1 MYTNVIQITL
11 SIQKI
16 THLFCE
22 FIMIKPIVLF
32 TSVLTVGVLYTTS
45 HAETALP
52 TTPQPSVTDPHT
64 RKNTDT
70 ELPID
75 VQQSSEESNKLADSQ
90 SNTEE
95 EKSKGNSSTSSDK
108 SSSDKK
114 SIGLIE
120 EKPKKTPE
128 HLLEDPEVSE
138 LEKNKQLLILKN
150 SMEGEQL
157 KEENSDLL
165 SRLQKLRWE
174 KELLEEQLA
183 YERLQKEI
191 ADESVESKHQA
202 TLIKINREAELAA
215 AQEAKLN
222 SELSTQRAQWELK
235 NQKLQEELNSI
246 RLRNEHQAYV
256 NKEPLYLQNPLLDD
270 GTLVVS
276 DRRVDLNGPIL
287 HETADYIS
295 DRINYYNNKD
305 ESLPIFLIIDSSPGG
320 SAMAG
325 YKIMR
330 ALDSSK
336 APIYVVVKSFA
347 ASMAAIITTT
357 AKRSYAYPNAII
369 MHHQPVATLFLV
381 SLNLTEQKEFYEDS
395 KKWWELMMGPVA
407 KKMGISSDEL
417 IKKMYENVSH
427 GNWSEFATEAQKLKW
442 VNHLINR
449 IHETALLVNPDASLS
464 DHADLVPIAPRDTTT
479 PEGRSV
485 MYLPRLP
492 PKDPYF
498 IYNPDRYYQVR

>member
-1 MYTNVIQITL
+1 M
-11 SIQKI
+11 
-16 THLFCE
+16 
-22 FIMIKPIVLF
+22 MIKPIVLL
-32 TSVLTVGVLYTTS
+32 SSALTLGIVCPMS
-45 HAETALP
+45 QAETALP
-52 TTPQPSVTDPHT
+52 PNTPTNINDA
-64 RKNTDT
+64 NTGA
-70 ELPID
+70 EPRAESIPPLD
-75 VQQSSEESNKLADSQ
+75 VQQNSEEASKLSGNPNTQPIKEETASSEPVGDNHPESDP
-90 SNTEE
+90 E
-95 EKSKGNSSTSSDK
+95 
-108 SSSDKK
+108 KK
-114 SIGLIE
+114 SAGLIE
-120 EKPKKTPE
+120 EKPKQTPP
-128 HLLEDPEVSE
+128 HLLGDPEVSE

-183 YERLQKEI
+183 FARLKKEV
-191 ADESVESKHQA
+191 ADESIEAKHQA
-202 TLIKINREAELAA
+202 LLIQLTRESELAA
-215 AQEAKLN
+215 AREAKLN
-222 SELSTQRAQWELK
+222 SELATQRAQWELK
-235 NQKLQEELNSI
+235 NQKLQEELDAI
-246 RLRNEHQAYV
+246 RLWDEHNAYV
-256 NKEPLYLQNPLLDD
+256 NKQPQYLQNPVLND
-270 GTLVVS
+270 GTLVIS
-276 DRRVDLNGPIL
+276 DRRIGLSGPIL

-295 DRINYYNNKD
+295 DRLNYYNNKD
-305 ESLPIFLIIDSSPGG
+305 ESLPIFLVIDSSPGG

-336 APIYVVVKSFA
+336 APVYVVVKSFA

-357 AKRSYAYPNAII
+357 AKHSYAYPNAII

-407 KKMGISSDEL
+407 QKMGISGDEL
-417 IKKMYENVSH
+417 IKQMYENVSH

-442 VNHLINR
+442 VDHLINR
-449 IHETALLVNPDASLS
+449 IHETALLLDPDA
-464 DHADLVPIAPRDTTT
+464 DVGEHGDYGAPPAPHDTVNS
-479 PEGRSV
+479 EGRSV